1 MNLFFSIGE
10 KQSFQTNFKRLDQ
23 KKNVLEN
30 WVDEHS
36 DFLYN
41 LAYYKIHDEDLAN
54 DFVQETFIAVMKNQE
69 GLDQIGNPKSYLG
82 TILNRKIIDHWR
94 KKEVKTTNTF
104 SSFFQDSGS
113 QEGHWKVDAMS
124 KNDLNFLEN
133 ELDNKELRAI
143 ILSCFESLPES
154 QRVIASEKLLND
166 RDTEEICKEYGI
178 TTSNLWVIIHRAK
191 IKLRSCIEKKWFKD
205 ESM

>member
-1 MNLFFSIGE
+1 MKSL
-10 KQSFQTNFKRLDQ
+10 
-23 KKNVLEN
+23 LEN
-30 WVDEHS
+30 WVDEYS

-41 LAYYKIHDEDLAN
+41 LAYYKIHDEDLAH

-104 SSFFQDSGS
+104 SSFFQESGRH
-113 QEGHWKVDAMS
+113 EGHWKVDVMS

-133 ELDNKELRAI
+133 ELDNKELREI
-143 ILSCFESLPES
+143 ILSCFERLPEN

-166 RDTEEICKEYGI
+166 RDTEEICKEYEI
-178 TTSNLWVIIHRAK
+178 TSSNLWVIIHRAK
-191 IKLRSCIEKKWFKD
+191 IKLRSCIEKKWYAD